1 VWTGCTG
8 ELRDSALGC
17 SCECVPNDGGATVW
31 VLSVWVPTA
40 SRNSA
45 CARRDK
51 INIMQSKER
60 ARCGR
65 QRHLQT
71 TGSARWPALKRRR
84 VCAAARCGTA
94 GNTQTASSQGSVQ
107 PRLEGRV
114 HNKVGGFSPRVPGHD
129 GEAVVKGSTSRGT
142 AWSRGNR
149 VHGFLGD
156 IFPVLQP
163 RSLAFRRGGVEELG
177 EEETDRGG
185 VVLGG
190 SSPGLT
196 TTTAPTNSDGNKATS
211 TQSRL
216 DIGGAQVVRR
226 PPQHP
231 SGEGGELTCFRG
243 GGGLVASRCAASEQ
257 GSSATTSDFGAS
269 ATLA

>member
-1 VWTGCTG
+1 MAGSQATAGLRGGAV
-8 ELRDSALGC
+8 RDSEQHSNSKLTRLGPA
-17 SCECVPNDGGATVW
+17 SARRPGPQQGRGFLTSRSWTRRRGSGEGLDEQQNSLEQRKQGGA
-31 VLSVWVPTA
+31 
-40 SRNSA
+40 
-45 CARRDK
+45 
-51 INIMQSKER
+51 
-60 ARCGR
+60 
-65 QRHLQT
+65 
-71 TGSARWPALKRRR
+71 
-84 VCAAARCGTA
+84 
-94 GNTQTASSQGSVQ
+94 
-107 PRLEGRV
+107 
-114 HNKVGGFSPRVPGHD
+114 
-129 GEAVVKGSTSRGT
+129 
-142 AWSRGNR
+142 

-196 TTTAPTNSDGNKATS
+196 TTTAPANGDGNKATS

-257 GSSATTSDFGAS
+257 GSSATTSGFGAS